1 MRDYMTVCVICA
13 SICTSEVN
21 QLVADVNFGDL
32 VHIEG
37 YGQTPFYIDGWQ
49 TTTYY
54 EPEEEWT
61 DTMYDLTNA
70 FTGEYQIAFA
80 EDIKRI
86 CGAGEAEEYLK
97 NIGKMKRVDEKS
109 GSMNQKQREPSKNDL
124 NEAEK
129 NKEAESDSLLDEF
142 HDCRSLADAFGE
154 DEYSDKDEQI
164 KIRLSQIVEKKI
176 CREHLK

>member
-1 MRDYMTVCVICA
+1 MRGLLARSRPSTLRIYLSKIWRRFSMRDYMTVCVICA

-97 NIGKMKRVDEKS
+97 NNVRMKVVGEML
-109 GSMNQKQREPSKNDL
+109 GSMNQRKKEPSKNDL
-124 NEAEK
+124 FIAQK
-129 NKEAESDSLLDEF
+129 KKEAEIDGLLDELN
-142 HDCRSLADAFGE
+142 DYRSLADAF
-154 DEYSDKDEQI
+154 
-164 KIRLSQIVEKKI
+164 
-176 CREHLK
+176 